1 MSSIGYVGRVRM
13 QAVENNKNEP
23 AFLKEYPFVVPKV
36 VLEGYEDP
44 NLYAGG
50 TNSVVLVRG
59 RNVTIYTDG
68 SFAEFLEKGEDGNV
82 DWVDSRKGHDDDY
95 DYWSEENFIDFRKT
109 EERMLT
115 EYDLKTLEKKTY
127 KMVLDETSKMDEE
140 EICRMEDYLGGEIID
155 NYFVV
160 NNGVLKYCFR
170 FDVDLIIPD
179 SVVGIEDDAF
189 PGYWHYKN
197 ISIPESLINIPETFF
212 ENCSTNCITVAGENP
227 KYYIKNG
234 CLIDR
239 QSEMLVWT
247 SEGAVIPD
255 DGSVSKIGPK
265 AFWYRYDLQS
275 VVIPDSITEIANGAF
290 SHCHCLK
297 EISMPERFENMAEEI
312 FGTAL
317 VKNGEKWIRKT
328 PFCF

>member
-1 MSSIGYVGRVRM
+1 MCNIECVGRVRM

-59 RNVTIYTDG
+59 RIVTIYTDG
-68 SFAEFLEKGEDGNV
+68 SFAEFLEKDEDGNV
-82 DWVDSRKGHDDDY
+82 YWVDSRKGHDDDY

-109 EERMLT
+109 EERMLM
-115 EYDLKTLEKKTY
+115 EYDMNTLEKKTY

-140 EICRMEDYLGGEIID
+140 EICRIEDYLGGKIID
-155 NYFVV
+155 NCFVI
-160 NNGVLKYCFR
+160 NNGVLKCCFR
-170 FDVDLIIPD
+170 PDVNLIIPD
-179 SVVGIEDDAF
+179 SVVEMEDDAF
-189 PGYWHYKN
+189 PYDWYFKN
-197 ISIPESLINIPETFF
+197 ISIPKSLVNIPETFF
-212 ENCSTNCITVAGENP
+212 ERCRTNCITVAEENP

-239 QSEMLVWT
+239 QSKMLVWT

-255 DGSVSKIGPK
+255 DGSVNKIGPK
-265 AFWYRYDLQS
+265 AFWNRFDLES
-275 VVIPDSITEIANGAF
+275 IVIPDSITEIANGAF
-290 SHCHCLK
+290 LRCHWLK
-297 EISMPERFENMAEEI
+297 EISMPESFENMAEEI
-312 FGTAL
+312 IGTAL
-317 VKNGEKWIRKT
+317 IKNGDKWIMKT